1 MFDVTT
7 EKSQAA
13 QELRSRMR
21 RFYDSVPNYDA
32 FAETNDLG
40 PFWRPILA
48 EVRARAETGGC
59 RVLEFGAGRSGFA
72 MKLGALRPR
81 VEFHVQDITGVN
93 AEHLRTMADHVWIGD
108 LGQITGRFDVI
119 FSTFVWEH
127 LPNPRESLG
136 KLLELL
142 SPDGCLILASPR
154 YDLPGYVPPS
164 ARRLGKRSQWLLS
177 AWLTLRRA
185 RVALGADP
193 DFLVHSEP
201 ACLHG
206 PWFRDADAIHW
217 VSRFDLRHLE
227 PAYRIESL
235 KIPTFGLK
243 NRLWARFALLF
254 VRITRA
260 APAPSAS
267 RAPDA
272 NVRLRE

>member
-1 MFDVTT
+1 MFHVTT
-7 EKSQAA
+7 ENAPAA
-13 QELRSRMR
+13 QELRTRMR

-48 EVRARAETGGC
+48 EVRARAESRRC

-72 MKLGALRPR
+72 TKLGSLRPN
-81 VEFHVQDITGVN
+81 VEYHVQDITGVN
-93 AEHLRTMADHVWIGD
+93 AEHLGAMADQVWIGE
-108 LGQITGRFDVI
+108 LGQITGHFDVI

-127 LPNPRESLG
+127 LPNPRESLA
-136 KLLELL
+136 KLLALL

-164 ARRLGKRSQWLLS
+164 ARRLEKRSQWLLS

-185 RVALGADP
+185 RVALGAKP

-217 VSRFDLRHLE
+217 VSLFDLRHLE
-227 PAYRIESL
+227 RDYRIERL
-235 KIPTFGLK
+235 KLPTFGPK
-243 NRLWARFALLF
+243 HWLWARFALLF

-260 APAPSAS
+260 TPA
-267 RAPDA
+267 R
-272 NVRLRE
+272 